1 MIAILFVNVYESAID
16 TILMCFFVD
25 ERDMNG
31 AFMPPTLAKLVGM
44 FTQVAEAR
52 QRYEESLKAA
62 EDSDKSS

>member
-1 MIAILFVNVYESAID
+1 
-16 TILMCFFVD
+16 MCFFVD

-52 QRYEESLKAA
+52 KKYEESLKAA
-62 EDSDKSS
+62 TEAEKNASL